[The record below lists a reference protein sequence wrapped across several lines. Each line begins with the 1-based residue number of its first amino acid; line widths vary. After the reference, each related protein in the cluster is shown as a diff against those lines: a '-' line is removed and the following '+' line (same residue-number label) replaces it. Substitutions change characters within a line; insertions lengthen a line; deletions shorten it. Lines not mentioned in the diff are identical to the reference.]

1 MECSRSAFLSQR
13 TRNTGSRRWF
23 QFRNADPSAPGF
35 AVLDE
40 PDPDGVAI
48 KQLFTAVEA
57 HAHRK
62 AQSLERY
69 QQLAERS
76 EDPVTTLVV
85 RLIVGNEENQRR
97 LLDQLSLTLRDQFKW
112 TESPDDLPNGAPPIG
127 PIDPDLIEIS
137 RGLIREEQVSADQLR
152 ALADRERGLNGGLD
166 SLLLEAVAMSND
178 IHAQMLRFIQRR
190 LERRNVR
197 TVERSSQP
205 PTW

>member
-1 MECSRSAFLSQR
+1 
-13 TRNTGSRRWF
+13 
-23 QFRNADPSAPGF
+23 
-35 AVLDE
+35 VLNE
-40 PDPDGVAI
+40 PEPDGVAI
-48 KQLFTAVEA
+48 EQLFTAVEA

-62 AQSLERY
+62 AQALERY

-112 TESPDDLPNGAPPIG
+112 TQSPDDLPNGAPPTG

-137 RGLIREEQVSADQLR
+137 RGLIREEHVSADQLR

-178 IHAQMLRFIQRR
+178 IHAQMLRFVQRR

-197 TVERSSQP
+197 TIERISQP
-205 PTW
+205 PTGNAREVPVKGL

>member
-1 MECSRSAFLSQR
+1 MPIQAHR
-13 TRNTGSRRWF
+13 
-23 QFRNADPSAPGF
+23 DF
-35 AVLDE
+35 AVLNE
-40 PDPDGVAI
+40 PEPDGVAI
-48 KQLFTAVEA
+48 EQLFTAVEA

-112 TESPDDLPNGAPPIG
+112 TQSPDDLPNGAPPTR

-137 RGLIREEQVSADQLR
+137 RGLIREEHVSADQLR

-166 SLLLEAVAMSND
+166 SLLLEAVAMSNA
-178 IHAQMLRFIQRR
+178 IHAQMLRFVQRR

-197 TVERSSQP
+197 TIERISQP
-205 PTW
+205 PTGNAREVPVKGL

>member
-1 MECSRSAFLSQR
+1 ML
-13 TRNTGSRRWF
+13 N
-23 QFRNADPSAPGF
+23 
-35 AVLDE
+35 E
-40 PDPDGVAI
+40 PEPDGVAI
-48 KQLFTAVEA
+48 EQLFTAVEA

-62 AQSLERY
+62 AQALERY

-112 TESPDDLPNGAPPIG
+112 TQSPDDLPNGAPPTG

-137 RGLIREEQVSADQLR
+137 RGLIREEHVSADQLR

-166 SLLLEAVAMSND
+166 SLLLEAVAMSNA
-178 IHAQMLRFIQRR
+178 IHAQMLRFVQRR

-197 TVERSSQP
+197 TIERISQP
-205 PTW
+205 PTGNAREVPVKGL

>member
-1 MECSRSAFLSQR
+1 MPIQAHR
-13 TRNTGSRRWF
+13 
-23 QFRNADPSAPGF
+23 DF
-35 AVLDE
+35 AVLNE
-40 PDPDGVAI
+40 PEPDGVAI
-48 KQLFTAVEA
+48 EQLFTAVEA

-97 LLDQLSLTLRDQFKW
+97 L
-112 TESPDDLPNGAPPIG
+112 
-127 PIDPDLIEIS
+127 IDPDLIEIS
-137 RGLIREEQVSADQLR
+137 RGLIREEHVSADQLR

-166 SLLLEAVAMSND
+166 SLLLEAVAMSNE
-178 IHAQMLRFIQRR
+178 IHAQMLRFVQRR

-197 TVERSSQP
+197 TIERISQP
-205 PTW
+205 PTGNAREVPVKGL